1 MTARERSA
9 LMEAKILG
17 ALEEHR
23 RVADAMIATLAPAI
37 EAAAAKLIASYR
49 AGGKLLAM
57 GNGGSAAD
65 AQHFVAEMV
74 GRYRRERRA
83 FPAIALT
90 VDPSIVTAVANDYGY
105 EEVFARQVRAH
116 ARPGDVVFGISTS
129 GNSGNVCRALEA
141 ARAAGAVTIALG
153 GGSGG
158 RMKEL
163 ADLSIVAPTS
173 DTPRIQ
179 ECHITVIHVLCDL
192 VEEELAAD
200 DAR

>member
-1 MTARERSA
+1 
-9 LMEAKILG
+9 MESKILG
-17 ALEEHR
+17 ALQEHR

-37 EAAAAKLIASYR
+37 AAAAARLIASYR

-83 FPAIALT
+83 LPAIALT

-105 EEVFARQVRAH
+105 DEVFARQVRAH

-129 GNSGNVCRALEA
+129 GNSGNVCRALET

-158 RMKEL
+158 RMREL
-163 ADLSIVAPTS
+163 ADLSIIAPTG